1 MKVIPCDPD
10 CSGGTSESSK
20 AREAALAEAALLQ
33 SLQHPHIVAF
43 GEVSFD
49 PQQLAVRLLMEYM
62 DGGDLQRLIA
72 QQRDEVGKPF
82 GAHFARS
89 VLAAVGGALA
99 YVHDRGVLHRDV
111 KPANVLLSKRSK
123 RIKLADFGIAKLVET
138 TLGAKSVVGTP
149 YYFSPEIVSGEAYGA
164 PADAWALGACLYE
177 VAALRRPFEAANQ
190 LALVRRICEESPP
203 DLPNEVA
210 GDVRAAIEGLL
221 EKNPKQRTQLGIA
234 LAISD
239 AIAALVVDSC
249 SSAANDAA
257 AASDQGDIGLSD
269 VSLASLSQAGDNVPL
284 SMPTSGL
291 IQSDAEPLLIS
302 AAAAARAALG
312 AEDDDAEELHLAL
325 LALERQSS
333 DDRRAAT
340 PCSAGTSE
348 FAIEALTQELQVRL
362 DALRED
368 VNEQVAALLA
378 DRPLAQCAA
387 SSENPSEATLQPAD
401 LLAGAGSQAST
412 PRGADFD
419 CDARSEAEETIE
431 VATTLGVDTGPAE
444 EHLASARRM
453 LSMRIVWGEAIR
465 FSLLPMRSHYE
476 AVKREVASKF
486 LLPAGMPLR
495 LCWREGSDLFP
506 LDSEEAWQECL
517 QRRGL
522 SDKPGRLE
530 VCVQGDVPKR
540 RRRVRRRTGPQ
551 PPRGSAGTSPA
562 ALDARDI
569 RLSVAGSQVF
579 RAEGRPDDV
588 AALAPGDRA
597 RSFPRSTRRSSAQ
610 DYRATGRAWAMAPG
624 REQPIHWASVPMG
637 SSPSQK
643 EPTSSEGAA
652 PDLGLCLD
660 VRAATIRR

>member
-1 MKVIPCDPD
+1 MKVIPCDSD
-10 CSGGTSESSK
+10 SSGGASASSK
-20 AREAALAEAALLQ
+20 AQEAALAEAALLQ
-33 SLQHPHIVAF
+33 SLQHPHIVAC

-49 PQQLAVRLLMEYM
+49 PQQHAVRLLMEYM
-62 DGGDLQRLIA
+62 DGGDLQRLIVHK
-72 QQRDEVGKPF
+72 RDEVGKSF

-89 VLAAVGGALA
+89 VLAAVGGALD
-99 YVHDRGVLHRDV
+99 YVHGRGVLHRDV

-123 RIKLADFGIAKLVET
+123 RIKLADFGIAKLIET

-164 PADAWALGACLYE
+164 PSDAWALGACLYE
-177 VAALRRPFEAANQ
+177 VVALRRPFEAANQ

-203 DLPNEVA
+203 DLPDEVA
-210 GDVRAAIEGLL
+210 GDVHAAIQGLL
-221 EKNPKQRTQLGIA
+221 EKNPKQRMQLGTA
-234 LAISD
+234 LTISD
-239 AIAALVVDSC
+239 AIAALVVDS
-249 SSAANDAA
+249 STAVSDTT
-257 AASDQGDIGLSD
+257 AASDQGEIGTSD
-269 VSLASLSQAGDNVPL
+269 VVLASVSQTGESVPL
-284 SMPTSGL
+284 STPSSGM
-291 IQSDAEPLLIS
+291 IQSDGGPMLVS

-325 LALERQSS
+325 LALERECS
-333 DDRRAAT
+333 DDRRAST
-340 PCSAGTSE
+340 PCSAGGTSD
-348 FAIEALTQELQVRL
+348 FAIEALTQELQVRVG
-362 DALRED
+362 ALRED
-368 VNEQVAALLA
+368 ANEKVAALLA
-378 DRPLAQCAA
+378 DRPSVQHT
-387 SSENPSEATLQPAD
+387 SSPENPSEETLQPAEIS
-401 LLAGAGSQAST
+401 GGGGSQAST
-412 PRGADFD
+412 PRGTDFE

-453 LSMRIVWGEAIR
+453 LSMRILWGEAMR

-476 AVKREVASKF
+476 AVRREVATKF
-486 LLPAGMPLR
+486 LLPEGMPLR

-522 SDKPGRLE
+522 CDKPGRLE
-530 VCVQGDVPKR
+530 VCVQGDVPKK

-551 PPRGSAGTSPA
+551 PAGSAGTAPA
-562 ALDARDI
+562 VLDCQDV

-579 RAEGRPDDV
+579 RAEGRPDDT
-588 AALAPGDRA
+588 AAVAPGDRA
-597 RSFPRSTRRSSAQ
+597 RSFPRPTKRSSAQ

-624 REQPIHWASVPMG
+624 REQPIHWAGMPLG
-637 SSPSQK
+637 STPSQK
-643 EPTSSEGAA
+643 EPTNSEGAA